1 MLSEESTVNQIA
13 AKYDVSPVVL
23 SRWKKEFIERA
34 SEVFKKGPS
43 EAEKELEQSKQHI
56 AGLEQKVG
64 QLTYGVDGLKKNLQ
78 KSSGQAGR
86 KNNIDFSDSQ
96 ITISRQAELLSI
108 NRSSVYRQPPKETVI
123 SDDDLFIMRRID
135 ELHTVH
141 PTWSYRTITKVIR
154 RDDHILVNRQ
164 KIRRL
169 MREMGMHTIYPKP
182 HLSKRYHAQYIRP
195 YLLRKLNSCRP
206 DQVWGID
213 ITYLRMEKG
222 VMYLFVIIDWCSRC
236 IVDYELSSTLE
247 KTFVMNCLE
256 RALKSRKPEIMNR
269 DQGSHFTNPDYL
281 GLLDRAEIKVSMD
294 GKGQALDNVRTER
307 FFRTLKYD
315 LIYPQEFETPRQLR
329 KGITEYIHEYNTY
342 RPHSAIGDLCPLET
356 YNGREFCAA

>member
-1 MLSEESTVNQIA
+1 M
-13 AKYDVSPVVL
+13 
-23 SRWKKEFIERA
+23 
-34 SEVFKKGPS
+34 
-43 EAEKELEQSKQHI
+43 
-56 AGLEQKVG
+56 
-64 QLTYGVDGLKKNLQ
+64 
-78 KSSGQAGR
+78 
-86 KNNIDFSDSQ
+86 DFSDSQ

-108 NRSSVYRQPPKETVI
+108 NRSSVYRQPPKEKVI

-342 RPHSAIGDLCPLET
+342 RPHSSIGDLCPLEA